1 MSSTEQTVPIA
12 AGLPSRV
19 LVDSAGL
26 GWDGVRVREL
36 ADPPVADF
44 VLPPVD
50 SLTVLLVTAGS
61 YVVESGAGS
70 GRRHALVSPGT
81 SAVNAPRQEVRA
93 RWRSGLGEQFRS
105 VHLVLPAASLAATR
119 DALPRHVRRADPDY
133 LGRDDPFVR
142 ETVLELGRAA
152 RQGLPALHA
161 GTLAQSITSYLLLA
175 DVHDDG
181 GNGGGLGVRALSA
194 VVDAMHERIAEQI
207 TLADLAAVAHLS
219 RHHFL
224 RQFTASTRTTPM
236 RYLTSLR
243 MRRARELLRDDT
255 LAVQVVADR
264 CGYRNPTHFTSVFR
278 REHGVT
284 PSRFRVLDT

>member
-1 MSSTEQTVPIA
+1 MSSAEELVPVA

-44 VLPPVD
+44 VLEPVD

-61 YVVESGAGS
+61 YVVES

-93 RWRSGLGEQFRS
+93 RWRSERREPFRS
-105 VHLVLPAASLAATR
+105 VHLVLPATSLAATR
-119 DALPRHVRRADPDY
+119 DALPRRVRRADPDY

-152 RQGLPALHA
+152 RLGLPALHA
-161 GTLAQSITSYLLLA
+161 GTLAQSIASYLLLA
-175 DVHDDG
+175 DEREDDG
-181 GNGGGLGVRALSA
+181 NGSGLGARALSA

-284 PSRFRVLDT
+284 PSQFRAAGG